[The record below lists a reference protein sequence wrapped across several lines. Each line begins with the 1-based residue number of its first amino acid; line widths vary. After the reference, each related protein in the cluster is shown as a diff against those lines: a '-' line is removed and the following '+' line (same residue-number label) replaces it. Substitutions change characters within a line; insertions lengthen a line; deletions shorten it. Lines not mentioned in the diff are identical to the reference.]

1 MSHPAILKRGVSMY
15 RAIMV
20 LALLFAGLA
29 TASAATK
36 EISAVFRPDPAK
48 PMDNKFVNT
57 TPVSGFCEY
66 WPAQCAA
73 QDIFSLMVPLEFE
86 SSSAIQANH
95 PNIRQGAMFKVPG
108 NWRTMQVTHSATGEI
123 EEVSVRIAGVG
134 GLYRLSANAQDL
146 VGGGVSVVQAHD
158 MLWGGANWSRA
169 PQPCKSTPHGIYA
182 GSSGFH
188 FFWQTPPQDVVC
200 AKQAKYLIPGFKY
213 QNFFNFAYELRT
225 PNPLKMSTGHYTGT
239 INYTLGPGQDFDM
252 GDVMLPNDSMLTLN
266 FNLEVQHTLKVEVPP
281 GGNKVVLEPQG
292 GWQAWLNQGQKPTRL
307 FRDQTFHLWAS
318 SRFKMRLEC
327 QFADAGDNTC
337 LLWAPSTGYLIP
349 VDISVTLPN
358 GLTDAAG
365 QPVNRRRLYLDG
377 SGTELFQPGH
387 YVDRKPGTLHFEV
400 GRSQVEE
407 MLAGDAKHYSGN
419 VTVIWDSE
427 V

>member
-1 MSHPAILKRGVSMY
+1 MSRSAIFERGAAFY

-20 LALLFAGLA
+20 LALLFAGMP
-29 TASAATK
+29 TASAATR

-57 TPVSGFCEY
+57 TPLSGYCFYYPER
-66 WPAQCAA
+66 CAA
-73 QDIFSLMVPLEFE
+73 ANMFSLNIPLAFQ

-95 PNIRQGAMFKVPG
+95 SDSRQGAMLKVPA
-108 NWRTMQVTHSATGEI
+108 NWRTMQVIHSGTGEI
-123 EEVSVRIAGVG
+123 EEVSVRIVG
-134 GLYRLSANAQDL
+134 LGGSYILSESAIDL
-146 VGGGVSVVQAHD
+146 VGGGVNIVRAHD
-158 MLWGGANWSRA
+158 MLWEGRHWGSA
-169 PQPCKSTPHGIYA
+169 PQPCQSTSVGGY
-182 GSSGFH
+182 GGQVRYE
-188 FFWQTPPQDVVC
+188 FFWMTPQEAAC
-200 AKQAKYLIPGFKY
+200 AKQAKYLIPGLRY
-213 QNFFNFAYELRT
+213 AYMSFAYELRT
-225 PNPLKMSTGHYTGT
+225 PNPLKMSAGHYTGA
-239 INYTLGPGQDFDM
+239 INYTVGPGQDFDM
-252 GDVMLPNDSMLTLN
+252 GDVLLPDDPSLTLN

-281 GGNKVVLEPQG
+281 GGNKIVLEPQG

-337 LLWAPSTGYLIP
+337 LLWAPSSGYLIP

-407 MLAGDAKHYSGN
+407 MLAGEAKHYSGN

>member
-1 MSHPAILKRGVSMY
+1 MSRSAIFERGASLY
-15 RAIMV
+15 RATMV
-20 LALLFAGLA
+20 FALLLAGMP
-29 TASAATK
+29 TASAATR

-57 TPVSGFCEY
+57 TPVSGFCRNH
-66 WPAQCAA
+66 PNHCAA
-73 QDIFSLMVPLEFE
+73 ADIFSLTIPLAFE
-86 SSSAIQANH
+86 ATSAIQANH
-95 PNIRQGAMFKVPG
+95 PDNRQGALFKIPG
-108 NWRTMQVTHSATGEI
+108 TWRTMQVIHSVTGES
-123 EEVSVRIAGVG
+123 EEVSVRIAGLG
-134 GLYRLSANAQDL
+134 GQYRLSESAMDL
-146 VGGGVSVVQAHD
+146 VGGGVSLFEAHQK
-158 MLWGGANWSRA
+158 LWGGGNWSRP
-169 PQPCKSTPHGIYA
+169 PQPCVATPVQNHYGTT
-182 GSSGFH
+182 GFE
-188 FFWQTPPQDVVC
+188 FFWLTPQQDVAC
-200 AKQAKYLIPGFKY
+200 AKQAKYLIPGFRY
-213 QNFFNFAYELRT
+213 TNMDFAYELRT
-225 PNPLKMSTGHYTGT
+225 PNPLKMSAGHYTGT
-239 INYTLGPGQDFDM
+239 LNYSVGPGQDFDM
-252 GDVMLPNDSMLTLN
+252 GDVMLPNDSLLTLN

-337 LLWAPSTGYLIP
+337 LLWAPSSGYLIP

-407 MLAGDAKHYSGN
+407 MLAGEAKHYSGN

>member
-20 LALLFAGLA
+20 LAWLFAGLA
-29 TASAATK
+29 TADAATR

-57 TPVSGFCEY
+57 TPVTGFCNH
-66 WPAQCAA
+66 WPAHCAA
-73 QDIFSLMVPLEFE
+73 ADIFSLTIPLTFA

-95 PNIRQGAMFKVPG
+95 PDNRQGAMFIIPG
-108 NWRTMQVTHSATGEI
+108 NWRTMQVINSSTGES
-123 EEVSVRIAGVG
+123 EEVSVRIAGLG
-134 GLYRLSANAQDL
+134 GMYRLSESAMDL
-146 VGGGVSVVQAHD
+146 VGGGVSLFEAHRK
-158 MLWGGANWSRA
+158 LWAGGNWSRP
-169 PQPCKSTPHGIYA
+169 PQPCRATPVEAH
-182 GSSGFH
+182 SGFNGFY
-188 FFWQTPPQDVVC
+188 FFWLAPHQDVAC
-200 AKQAKYLIPGFKY
+200 AKQAKYLIPGLQVVY
-213 QNFFNFAYELRT
+213 MDLAYELRT
-225 PNPLKMSTGHYTGT
+225 PNPLKMSTGHYTGSL
-239 INYTLGPGQDFDM
+239 NYTVGPGQDIDM
-252 GDVMLPNDSMLTLN
+252 GDVMLPNDSLLTLN

-400 GRSQVEE
+400 GRSQV
-407 MLAGDAKHYSGN
+407 
-419 VTVIWDSE
+419 
-427 V
+427 